1 MPRSAM
7 AARAT
12 ASISERSGS
21 LAARLATST
30 LPPRLANACCKGSNG
45 RSVPTASEKPAD
57 QVWALMCSKLMLNKA
72 LPPDRGWNAR

>member
-21 LAARLATST
+21 FTARLATST
-30 LPPRLANACCKGSNG
+30 LPPRLARDCCKGSSG
-45 RSVPTASEKPAD
+45 RVVPTASEKPAD
-57 QVWALMCSKLMLNKA
+57 QVCGLMYSKLILNKA
-72 LPPDRGWNAR
+72 FPPGRA